1 LDIFLEEDFATESDL
16 LIACIILKK
25 YIKYIDGEEDNIIIP
40 KMWMTKWK
48 ETSRKYLHQQID
60 L

>member
-1 LDIFLEEDFATESDL
+1 MDIFLEEDFATEYDL

-25 YIKYIDGEEDNIIIP
+25 YIKYIGEEENIIIP

-48 ETSRKYLHQQID
+48 EAPRKYLHQQID